1 MPTMLS
7 KRSKTKLQ
15 PKKTSNT
22 LLKKRSFFGVLVLT
36 SVLLFSLPASS
47 AGAVGS
53 SVEVNVNNQTALVFI
68 TSVNTSELNSS
79 TNTVQTSSPTVRLR
93 GPVNKLLQLRIYVD
107 TTYVSTVPLTPTM
120 TEFEHD
126 IEVTPGSHTIE
137 VEGISANSSPNPRY
151 SFTLIYT
158 PTINTPGTTIPPTQP
173 TPDTDEG
180 VIIDSTGTVAPVGS
194 PSEVSIQL
202 PSWLFNALV
211 TLDIAS
217 PTATGTS
224 IKLGFWRPIIII
236 LSILFMTFAPWILKS
251 YRHLRYTWLGWHGQP
266 LPAALRRH
274 PLLWIRLTGVVLFV
288 GSLLFI

>member
-1 MPTMLS
+1 M
-7 KRSKTKLQ
+7 
-15 PKKTSNT
+15 
-22 LLKKRSFFGVLVLT
+22 FA
-36 SVLLFSLPASS
+36 LPATSTS
-47 AGAVGS
+47 AVGS
-53 SVEVNVNNQTALVFI
+53 SIEVNVNNQTALVFV

-79 TNTVQTSSPTVRLR
+79 TNTVQTSSPIVRLK

-107 TTYVSTVPLTPTM
+107 TTYTSTVPLTPTM

-126 IEVTPGSHTIE
+126 IEVAPGTHTVE

-151 SFTLIYT
+151 SFTLIYS
-158 PTINTPGTTIPPTQP
+158 PVINTPGTTSPPAQP
-173 TPDTDEG
+173 TPNDGQG
-180 VIIDSTGTVAPVGS
+180 VTIDSTGTVQPVGS
-194 PSEVSIQL
+194 PSEVNIQL

-217 PTATGTS
+217 PTTTGTS